1 MSVRQKIQRNKA
13 KSQSFEYSPLHW
25 LFDLKKK
32 IKIFFWMWTVKKKSI
47 LNLLQYYFCFM
58 VFCFFLAFWPQNMWD
73 LSSPAR
79 GRTCASA
86 LKGEV
91 LITKPPGKSL
101 LDFSVLSIFLKS
113 R

>member
-58 VFCFFLAFWPQNMWD
+58 VFCFFVFFWLFGHKTCGILAPQ
-73 LSSPAR
+73 P
-79 GRTCASA
+79 GV
-86 LKGEV
+86 EPV
-91 LITKPPGKSL
+91 LL
-101 LDFSVLSIFLKS
+101 H
-113 R
+113 